1 MVIERFKKLL
11 ESGDFDELDE
21 VYAPN
26 ALLDANVPA
35 WRFQRLGLD
44 EIVAQ
49 YKEWY
54 LPTPVRITGW
64 KEKRTTWGAVIE
76 VESSA
81 GEGEDEKYVREIH
94 IFLTA
99 DDRITEHI
107 SYCTGPWDRE
117 TVARQRAE
125 APMVRA

>member
-1 MVIERFKKLL
+1 MTSTILTRFTR
-11 ESGDFDELDE
+11 
-21 VYAPN
+21 PT
-26 ALLDANVPA
+26 LLDANVPE

-44 EIVAQ
+44 EIIAQ

-54 LPTPVRITGW
+54 LPTPPRITGW
-64 KEKRTTWGAVIE
+64 KEKRTAWGAVIE
-76 VESSA
+76 VESSG

-107 SYCTGPWDRE
+107 SYYTGPWDRE
-117 TVARQRAE
+117 SVARQRAE